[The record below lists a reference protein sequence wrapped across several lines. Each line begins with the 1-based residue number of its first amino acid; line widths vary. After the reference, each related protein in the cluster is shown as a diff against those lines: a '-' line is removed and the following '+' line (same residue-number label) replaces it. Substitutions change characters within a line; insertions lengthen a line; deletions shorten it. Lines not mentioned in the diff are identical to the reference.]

1 MSYKSATNVL
11 PEDLLV
17 VIQNYIDGAY
27 IYIPR
32 KQENKKSWGEV
43 KNSKQRIKHRNDLIL
58 SQYQDGI
65 SVMEIAEKNFL
76 SPKTIYKI
84 LAVMKK

>member
-1 MSYKSATNVL
+1 MSYKSATHVL
-11 PEDLLV
+11 PGALLA

-43 KNSKQRIKHRNDLIL
+43 KNSKQRIRHRNKLIL
-58 SQYQDGI
+58 SQYQDGL
-65 SVMEIAEKNFL
+65 SVIEIAEKNFL

-84 LAVMKK
+84 LAAMKK

>member
-32 KQENKKSWGEV
+32 KQENKKS
-43 KNSKQRIKHRNDLIL
+43 
-58 SQYQDGI
+58 
-65 SVMEIAEKNFL
+65 
-76 SPKTIYKI
+76 
-84 LAVMKK
+84 

>member
-1 MSYKSATNVL
+1 MSYKSATYVL
-11 PEDLLV
+11 PEALLA

-43 KNSKQRIKHRNDLIL
+43 KNSKQRFKYRNELIF
-58 SQYQDGI
+58 SQYQDDC
-65 SVMEIAEKNFL
+65 MPFFFL
-76 SPKTIYKI
+76 LNII
-84 LAVMKK
+84 KKAL